1 MTTFDQPRITRPPF
15 IGLDERIARE
25 PDRLFDQR
33 VADLADL
40 TVADADAEV
49 VSDGHWATTKE
60 RVVVQVG
67 VHFGARVTANVILWW
82 RLRSV
87 ATAVL

>member
-15 IGLDERIARE
+15 IGLDERVARD

-33 VADLADL
+33 VADLVDL
-40 TVADADAEV
+40 TVADAEV
-49 VSDGHWATTKE
+49 VSDGHWATTQE

-67 VHFGARVTANVILWW
+67 VHFGARVTANVNL
-82 RLRSV
+82 
-87 ATAVL
+87 